1 MKINNYIG
9 NFNLS
14 SIFRKNTENSI
25 IMAKISELCDK
36 FKNENNLIDIVKIFN
51 KDKALKMQSPSTYIM
66 DNYKFVIG
74 TKENVQDYQKTLSML
89 NKYEVTC
96 CPQIEKSAS
105 NKNKQYTMLVLKLP
119 ENEEKMKNYLSNS
132 KKIDTL
138 AKCKFINDLETVAKK
153 ENLYNT
159 LIPEDLDSIK
169 VTSEGDL
176 FISDW
181 NYMEKFNN
189 KFEKA
194 QYFNHLRKMFNLIL
208 Y

>member
-89 NKYEVTC
+89 NKYKVTC